1 MTFSC
6 SNESPE
12 MGLLKKNEQAAEVHS
27 NVNSNRKR
35 LSFEH
40 EISLKGLGR
49 QLSHGKNLRHIFR
62 GHDHK
67 DRSIHHEEF

>member
-1 MTFSC
+1 
-6 SNESPE
+6 

-27 NVNSNRKR
+27 NVVNSNRKR

-49 QLSHGKNLRHIFR
+49 QLSHGDNLRHIFR
-62 GHDHK
+62 SEVHK
-67 DRSIHHEEF
+67 DHGINHEEFRKENWHAAYG